1 MADILLGYLINNMLI
16 DRYQYEAWR
25 GLSQDELREELN
37 TAGIMNRTE
46 FGEFSQQLA
55 AGTVLQEEQG
65 E

>member
-1 MADILLGYLINNMLI
+1 MADILLGYLINNLLI

-46 FGEFSQQLA
+46 FDEFSQQLA
-55 AGTVLQEEQG
+55 AGTALQEEQS